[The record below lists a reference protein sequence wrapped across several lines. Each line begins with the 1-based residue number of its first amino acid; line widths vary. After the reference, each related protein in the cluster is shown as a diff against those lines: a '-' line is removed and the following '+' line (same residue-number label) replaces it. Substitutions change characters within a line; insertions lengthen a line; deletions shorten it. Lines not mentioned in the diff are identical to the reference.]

1 MKFFSYE
8 SRFSQLLL
16 KLCYACY
23 LNLLWLVCSLP
34 IFTMGAAT
42 TALYYGRRH
51 HGPVLHLPEGHP
63 GRGGIRG
70 RRLLPLLQGELQT
83 GHGALAD
90 DARRG
95 SLPRL

>member
-16 KLCYACY
+16 KLCYSCY

-42 TALYYGRRH
+42 TALYYTCLKVILMRRVMWPPPSSAPLRIISSRRRH
-51 HGPVLHLPEGHP
+51 SG
-63 GRGGIRG
+63 
-70 RRLLPLLQGELQT
+70 
-83 GHGALAD
+83 
-90 DARRG
+90 
-95 SLPRL
+95 